1 MRVRILCVAFVL
13 LAWSQLGLAAEVE
26 SQKLGP
32 QALVQQVANQTL
44 ERIKRDSVEIDKNPA
59 HIHAL
64 IDELLMPHFDF
75 QRMSR
80 WVLGKHWRKT
90 NAEQKIAFVMQ
101 FKSLLVRTYA
111 TSLKEYSDEKIH
123 YLPFRGSLASGDVT
137 VRSEILQPGGF
148 PIPIN
153 YRLYLKGDK
162 WMVYDIAIDGIS
174 LISNYRSSFSR
185 QIRRGGI
192 DKLIQKLADKNKK

>member
-1 MRVRILCVAFVL
+1 MNIRILLSVIVFF
-13 LAWSQLGLAAEVE
+13 AWSQVGLASPQNLA
-26 SQKLGP
+26 P
-32 QALVQQVANQTL
+32 QALVEQVANQTI
-44 ERIKRDSVEIDKNPA
+44 ERIKRDSAKIDKNPA

-75 QRMSR
+75 KRMSR
-80 WVLGKHWRKT
+80 WVLGKHWRKAT
-90 NAEQKIAFVMQ
+90 AEQKSAFIMQ

-123 YLPFRGSLASGDVT
+123 YSPFRGKLASGDVT
-137 VRSEILQPGGF
+137 VRSEIMQPGGF

-162 WMVYDIAIDGIS
+162 WQVYDISIDDIS
-174 LISNYRSSFSR
+174 LITNYRSSFSK